1 MCGRMSTPAYVQ
13 CIVTYT
19 TPRHYDGVSKCG
31 VLSVP
36 HDHVCR
42 CVQVIV
48 KLEDKITLYCKG
60 AGEFV
65 LSVCTPYI
73 HNYSLH
79 VGRFCWMCPSVQ
91 SSHLSCTPLSPDAVV
106 LARLSEESG
115 RELKR
120 HTLEQL
126 AVGIL

>member
-1 MCGRMSTPAYVQ
+1 MTMCV
-13 CIVTYT
+13 IVI
-19 TPRHYDGVSKCG
+19 
-31 VLSVP
+31 
-36 HDHVCR
+36 
-42 CVQVIV
+42 QVIV

-73 HNYSLH
+73 HNYIACMLKDFA
-79 VGRFCWMCPSVQ
+79 GSVQ
-91 SSHLSCTPLSPDAVV
+91 SSHYVFYLLSPDAVV

-115 RELKR
+115 KELKK

-126 AVGIL
+126 AVGIH